1 MGDEGIFEQR
11 IPVAEIDSDPVHY
24 PESDGR
30 FLPENPLQ
38 AQAIISLR
46 NDLGLHL
53 KDTPNAV
60 LEGNHFIY
68 YRPGDRT
75 GWVAPDVYVLLDH
88 VWKCRSPYRI
98 WVEGKVP
105 DFVLEVISPESK
117 IRNRVDKKALYSKL
131 GVQEYFVFQPNEAR
145 PGERLVG
152 YRLWG
157 GEYVELQP
165 DPRLGPER
173 ELRSETLEVSLR
185 VAGPL
190 IRVRNLDTRKDYL
203 SHEDLDKLAEKERAR
218 ADAEKARAEKER
230 ARADAEKARAEEE
243 RARARE
249 DRASAE
255 AERVRA
261 EAEKA
266 RAEAAEA
273 ELAALKAFL
282 RQSGKQLP
290 MDE

>member
-1 MGDEGIFEQR
+1 MVAPERSWRSRKAGMGDEGIFEQR

-68 YRPGDRT
+68 YLPGDKS
-75 GWVAPDVYVLLDH
+75 GCVAPDVYVILDH

-105 DFVLEVISPESK
+105 DFVLEVISPKTK
-117 IRNRVDKKALYSKL
+117 IRNQVDKKALYCKL
-131 GVQEYFVFQPNEAR
+131 GVQEYFVFQPNEAS

-157 GEYVELQP
+157 GEYVELRP
-165 DPRLGPER
+165 DPRSGPER
-173 ELRSETLEVSLR
+173 ELRSETLGVSLR
-185 VAGPL
+185 IAGPM
-190 IRVRNLDTRKDYL
+190 IRVRNLDTGKDYL
-203 SHEDLDKLAEKERAR
+203 SHEDLNTVAEEAT
-218 ADAEKARAEKER
+218 
-230 ARADAEKARAEEE
+230 ARAEE
-243 RARARE
+243 
-249 DRASAE
+249 AE
-255 AERVRA
+255 
-261 EAEKA
+261 A

-273 ELAALKAFL
+273 QLVTLKAL
-282 RQSGKQLP
+282 LAQSGKQLP
-290 MDE
+290 MEE

>member
-1 MGDEGIFEQR
+1 M
-11 IPVAEIDSDPVHY
+11 
-24 PESDGR
+24 
-30 FLPENPLQ
+30 
-38 AQAIISLR
+38 
-46 NDLGLHL
+46 
-53 KDTPNAV
+53 

-68 YRPGDRT
+68 YLPGDKS
-75 GWVAPDVYVLLDH
+75 GCVAPDVYVILDH

-105 DFVLEVISPESK
+105 DFVLEVISPKTK
-117 IRNRVDKKALYSKL
+117 IRNQVDKKALYCKL
-131 GVQEYFVFQPNEAR
+131 GVREYFVFQPNEAS

-157 GEYVELQP
+157 GEYVELRP

-173 ELRSETLEVSLR
+173 ELRSETLGVSLR

-203 SHEDLDKLAEKERAR
+203 SHEDLDTVAEAAEARAKADRAR
-218 ADAEKARAEKER
+218 ADAEKARAEVAEARAKTDR
-230 ARADAEKARAEEE
+230 ARADAEKT
-243 RARARE
+243 
-249 DRASAE
+249 
-255 AERVRA
+255 
-261 EAEKA
+261 

-273 ELAALKAFL
+273 RAKTDRARADAAETRAEAAEAQLAALKAL
-282 RQSGKQLP
+282 LAQSGKQLP

>member
-1 MGDEGIFEQR
+1 M
-11 IPVAEIDSDPVHY
+11 
-24 PESDGR
+24 
-30 FLPENPLQ
+30 
-38 AQAIISLR
+38 
-46 NDLGLHL
+46 
-53 KDTPNAV
+53 

-75 GWVAPDVYVLLDH
+75 GWVAPDIYVMLDH

-105 DFVLEVISPESK
+105 DFVLEVISPNSK

-131 GVQEYFVFQPNEAR
+131 GVQEYFVIQPNEAR
-145 PGERLVG
+145 LGERLVG

-157 GEYVELQP
+157 GEYVELRP

-173 ELRSETLEVSLR
+173 ELRSETLGVSLR

-203 SHEDLDKLAEKERAR
+203 SHEALDKVAEKERVR
-218 ADAEKARAEKER
+218 ADAEKARAEAER
-230 ARADAEKARAEEE
+230 ARAHAAEARAT
-243 RARARE
+243 E

-273 ELAALKAFL
+273 ELAALKAFV

>member
-30 FLPENPLQ
+30 FLPENRLQ

-53 KDTPNAV
+53 QHEPNAV

-75 GWVAPDVYVLLDH
+75 GWVAPDIYVMLDH

-105 DFVLEVISPESK
+105 DFVLEVISPNSK

-145 PGERLVG
+145 LGERLVG

-157 GEYVELQP
+157 GEYVELRP

-173 ELRSETLEVSLR
+173 ELRSETLGVSLR
-185 VAGPL
+185 IAGPL
-190 IRVRNLDTRKDYL
+190 IRVRNLDTGKDYL
-203 SHEDLDKLAEKERAR
+203 SHEELATVAEAARAR
-218 ADAEKARAEKER
+218 AEAA
-230 ARADAEKARAEEE
+230 KARAEEA
-243 RARARE
+243 RARAE
-249 DRASAE
+249 E
-255 AERVRA
+255 ARVRT
-261 EAEKA
+261 
-266 RAEAAEA
+266 EAAKA
-273 ELAALKAFL
+273 ELAALKAL
-282 RQSGKQLP
+282 LAQSGKQLP

>member
-11 IPVAEIDSDPVHY
+11 IPVAEIQSDPVHY

-38 AQAIISLR
+38 AHAIISVR

-53 KDTPNAV
+53 KQVANAV
-60 LEGNHFIY
+60 VEGNHFIY
-68 YRPGDRT
+68 YRPGDKS
-75 GWVAPDVYVLLDH
+75 GCVAPDVYVLLNH

-105 DFVLEVISPESK
+105 DFVLEVISPKSE
-117 IRNRVDKKALYSKL
+117 IRNRVDKKALYSEL

-157 GEYVELQP
+157 GEYVELRP
-165 DPRLGPER
+165 DPRSGPER
-173 ELRSETLEVSLR
+173 ELRSETLGVSLR
-185 VAGPL
+185 IAGPL
-190 IRVRNLDTRKDYL
+190 IRVRNLDTGKDYL
-203 SHEDLDKLAEKERAR
+203 SHEDLDTVAKEATARAEDARAR
-218 ADAEKARAEKER
+218 AKAEKARA
-230 ARADAEKARAEEE
+230 DTAEARAE
-243 RARARE
+243 AN
-249 DRASAE
+249 
-255 AERVRA
+255 RVRA
-261 EAEKA
+261 DTAEA
-266 RAEAAEA
+266 RSEAAEA

-282 RQSGKQLP
+282 ARSGKQLP
-290 MDE
+290 IDG

>member
-11 IPVAEIDSDPVHY
+11 IPVAEIQSDPVHY

-38 AQAIISLR
+38 AHAIISVR

-53 KDTPNAV
+53 KQVANAV
-60 LEGNHFIY
+60 VEGNHFIY
-68 YRPGDRT
+68 YRPGDKS
-75 GWVAPDVYVLLDH
+75 GCVAPDVYVLLDH

-105 DFVLEVISPESK
+105 DFVLEVISPKSE

-157 GEYVELQP
+157 GEYVEVRP
-165 DPRLGPER
+165 DPHSGPER
-173 ELRSETLEVSLR
+173 ELRSKTLGVSLR
-185 VAGPL
+185 IAGPL
-190 IRVRNLDTRKDYL
+190 IRVRNLETGKDYL
-203 SHEDLDKLAEKERAR
+203 SHEDLDTV
-218 ADAEKARAEKER
+218 
-230 ARADAEKARAEEE
+230 AEE
-243 RARARE
+243 AT
-249 DRASAE
+249 
-255 AERVRA
+255 
-261 EAEKA
+261 A

-273 ELAALKAFL
+273 TAEEAAVTAEAERARAEAATSRAEADRARADAAEARAEAAEAQLAALKARL
-282 RQSGKQLP
+282 AQLGTRLP
-290 MDE
+290 GED

>member
-68 YRPGDRT
+68 YQPGDRAA
-75 GWVAPDVYVLLDH
+75 WVAPDVYVLLDH

-165 DPRLGPER
+165 DPRSGPER
-173 ELRSETLEVSLR
+173 ELRSKTLGVSLR
-185 VAGPL
+185 IAGPL
-190 IRVRNLDTRKDYL
+190 IRVRNLDTGKVYL
-203 SHEDLDKLAEKERAR
+203 SHEELATV
-218 ADAEKARAEKER
+218 AEA
-230 ARADAEKARAEEE
+230 
-243 RARARE
+243 ARARTKAA
-249 DRASAE
+249 RARTKA
-255 AERVRA
+255 ARA
-261 EAEKA
+261 RTKAAKA
-266 RAEAAEA
+266 RTKAAKARTEAARARTEAARARTEAAKA
-273 ELAALKAFL
+273 ELAALKAL
-282 RQSGKQLP
+282 LAQSGKQLP

>member
-11 IPVAEIDSDPVHY
+11 IPVAELDSDPVHY

-68 YRPGDRT
+68 YQPGDRAA
-75 GWVAPDVYVLLDH
+75 WVAPDVYVLLDH

-105 DFVLEVISPESK
+105 DFVLEVISPKSK

-173 ELRSETLEVSLR
+173 ELRSETLGVSLR

-218 ADAEKARAEKER
+218 ADAEKARAE
-230 ARADAEKARAEEE
+230 EE
-243 RARARE
+243 RARAKE

>member
-11 IPVAEIDSDPVHY
+11 MPVAEIDSNPVHY

-68 YRPGDRT
+68 YLPGDKS
-75 GWVAPDVYVLLDH
+75 GCVAPDVYVILDH

-105 DFVLEVISPESK
+105 DFALEVISPKTK
-117 IRNRVDKKALYSKL
+117 IRNQIDKKALYCKL
-131 GVQEYFVFQPNEAR
+131 GVQEYFVFQPNEAS

-157 GEYVELQP
+157 GEYVELRP

-173 ELRSETLEVSLR
+173 ELRSETLGVSLR

-203 SHEDLDKLAEKERAR
+203 SHEELAA
-218 ADAEKARAEKER
+218 
-230 ARADAEKARAEEE
+230 
-243 RARARE
+243 
-249 DRASAE
+249 
-255 AERVRA
+255 V
-261 EAEKA
+261 
-266 RAEAAEA
+266 AEAARERIEAAKVRTEAAKARTKAAKARIEAAKARIEAAKA
-273 ELAALKAFL
+273 ELAALKAL
-282 RQSGKQLP
+282 LAQSGTQLP
-290 MDE
+290 MEE

>member
-53 KDTPNAV
+53 QHEPNAV

-68 YRPGDRT
+68 YRPGDKS
-75 GWVAPDVYVLLDH
+75 GCVAPDVYVMLDH
-88 VWKCRSPYRI
+88 VWTCRSPYRI

-105 DFVLEVISPESK
+105 DFVLEVISPKSK

-157 GEYVELQP
+157 GEYVELVP

-173 ELRSETLEVSLR
+173 ELRSETLGVSLR

-190 IRVRNLDTRKDYL
+190 IRVRNLETRKDYL
-203 SHEDLDKLAEKERAR
+203 SHEDLDKVAEKERVR
-218 ADAEKARAEKER
+218 ADAEKARADAAE
-230 ARADAEKARAEEE
+230 ARATEG
-243 RARARE
+243 
-249 DRASAE
+249 RASAE

-261 EAEKA
+261 DAEKA